1 MEIEADFIGIMLL
14 GAAGFDPHWAL
25 VALVVTQKFEE
36 RVGLKKFL
44 SPHPMPKKRLELLSE
59 AKTMDKALE
68 LYREA
73 TAMDKVTNRYFR

>member
-1 MEIEADFIGIMLL
+1 MEIEADYIGIMLL
-14 GAAGFDPHWAL
+14 GAAGFDPRWAL
-25 VALVVTQKFEE
+25 VVAQKFGE
-36 RVGLKKFL
+36 RVGLKKFI

-59 AKTMDKALE
+59 AETMDKALE